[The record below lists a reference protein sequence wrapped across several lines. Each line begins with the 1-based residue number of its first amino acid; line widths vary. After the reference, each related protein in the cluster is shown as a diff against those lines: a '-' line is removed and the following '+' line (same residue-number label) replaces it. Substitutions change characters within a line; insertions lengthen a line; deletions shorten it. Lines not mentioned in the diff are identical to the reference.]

1 MPTRIR
7 FGPGWPRFLLLM
19 LIIYLVPVFIF
30 AREDHDAVP
39 TLPAPTHLPNQSITY
54 NGAEGVIFR
63 AENARG
69 HVPDLPDS
77 VGWWTPVLETDIPP
91 FEAGLQAA
99 LTEQLGDR
107 YDEAII
113 YDLPSYIRQYVG
125 IEIDGERYLWVNF
138 ICSMFDILPD
148 YWNQIIIGG
157 QDNACY
163 FHVRYAVGS
172 GVYTDLITAH

>member
-19 LIIYLVPVFIF
+19 LLIYLVPVFIF
-30 AREDHDAVP
+30 AREDSDAVP
-39 TLPAPTHLPNQSITY
+39 TLQPPTSVPNQSVTY
-54 NGAEGVIFR
+54 NGTEGVIFL

-69 HVPDLPDS
+69 QVPDLPDS
-77 VGWWTPVLETDIPP
+77 VGWWTPTLAEHIPP

-107 YDEAII
+107 YAEAVI
-113 YDLPSYIRQYVG
+113 YDLSSYIRQYVG
-125 IEIDGERYLWVNF
+125 IEIDGERFLWVNF
-138 ICSMFDILPD
+138 ICTMFDGLPD
-148 YWNQIIIGG
+148 YWQRIIIGG

-163 FHVRYAVGS
+163 FHVRYAVDS
-172 GVYTDLITAH
+172 GMYTNLITAH